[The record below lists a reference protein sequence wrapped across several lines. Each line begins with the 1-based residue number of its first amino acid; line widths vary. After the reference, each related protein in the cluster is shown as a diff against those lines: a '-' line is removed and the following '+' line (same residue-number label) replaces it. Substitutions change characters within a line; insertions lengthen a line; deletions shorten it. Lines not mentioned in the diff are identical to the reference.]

1 MIVGDPFQIESI
13 EFGNWFKLVLV
24 LFSKQNFIFN
34 LEENHRAR
42 TNELQKVWDAV
53 RNLDGMEE
61 NKILELT
68 STFEFAKTI
77 TKDAF
82 KIENHQVV
90 LCLNYDGLYGIN
102 NLNRYFNQQ
111 ISNKNLYTNETF
123 IKLVT

>member
-34 LEENHRAR
+34 LEENHRDR

-53 RNLDGMEE
+53 GNLYGMEE

>member
-77 TKDAF
+77 TKM
-82 KIENHQVV
+82 
-90 LCLNYDGLYGIN
+90 LL
-102 NLNRYFNQQ
+102 R
-111 ISNKNLYTNETF
+111 
-123 IKLVT
+123 